1 MFSILLGIYLR
12 IELLDYMVNLDYP
25 GGSDSKET
33 AYNTKDPWVRKIPLR
48 RERLPAPVFLPGEVH
63 GQRSLEACSP
73 WGCKEA
79 HMTE

>member
-33 AYNTKDPWVRKIPLR
+33 AYNTKDPGSIP
-48 RERLPAPVFLPGEVH
+48 GS
-63 GQRSLEACSP
+63 GRSP
-73 WGCKEA
+73 
-79 HMTE
+79 